1 MKVYIKKRIALYLM
15 FILALSALQYV
26 LITLSLSQYRELR
39 FTYNE
44 VRTIL
49 LIFMLVQVFVVIFLI
64 SFLPGYF
71 RKMLNGI
78 NSIINDIS
86 RGSYNQNIDL
96 DEYHKKY
103 DKEIVEVVESVKKML
118 TIILK
123 FDSLKKEKI
132 QEQKGRIIA
141 LLNLT
146 ENGFMIVNQKG
157 DIVYTNHFVKEHF
170 PNMTEDIN
178 ILEANFGLEID
189 NNVKK
194 YAVEI
199 IKSQSKARQK
209 QFYMASMKRHITL
222 RSELV
227 RDVDGNFIG
236 AVIGLYNLGKRDLEK
251 GKETEE
257 KQQ

>member
-1 MKVYIKKRIALYLM
+1 MKVMIKKRIALYLVL
-15 FILALSALQYV
+15 ILALSALQYLLV
-26 LITLSLSQYRELR
+26 TLSLSQYREMR

-49 LIFMLVQVFVVIFLI
+49 LIFLIVQVFVVIFLI
-64 SFLPGYF
+64 SFLPNYF
-71 RKMLNGI
+71 RKMLSGI
-78 NSIINDIS
+78 SSIISEIS

-96 DEYHKKY
+96 EEYRRNY
-103 DKEIVEVVESVKKML
+103 DREIVEVVESVKKML

-123 FDSLKKEKI
+123 FDSLKKDKI

-146 ENGFMIVNQKG
+146 ENGFMILNQKG
-157 DIVYTNHFVKEHF
+157 DIVYTNHLVKEHF
-170 PNMTEDIN
+170 PNMLEEIN

-194 YAVEI
+194 YATEI
-199 IKSQSKARQK
+199 IKTQSKARQK
-209 QFYMASMKRHITL
+209 QFYMASMKRHISL

-227 RDVDGNFIG
+227 RDADGNFIG
-236 AVIGLYNLGKRDLEK
+236 TVIGMYNLGKRDLEK
-251 GKETEE
+251 PKEPEE
-257 KQQ
+257 K